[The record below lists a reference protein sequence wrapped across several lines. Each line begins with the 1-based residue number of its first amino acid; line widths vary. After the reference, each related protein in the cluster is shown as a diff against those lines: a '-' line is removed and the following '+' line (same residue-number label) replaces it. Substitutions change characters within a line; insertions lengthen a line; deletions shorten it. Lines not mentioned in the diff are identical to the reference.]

1 MLIFC
6 FHHDPECAF
15 YILHCC
21 LNVNVWITALNRL
34 VLLKIWGQ
42 KAWVLGYVVCTAS
55 FWRITKIH
63 TSTAISFFSRK
74 ILHDHRVWTNC
85 PSVMPAKVSRLN
97 SITNPP
103 THRFMNLYQRQL
115 FQWQTGLCR
124 PFQRKPCFVMPS
136 VLHIELAARPNFFE
150 EKLDNSRIKFG

>member
-1 MLIFC
+1 MGF
-6 FHHDPECAF
+6 
-15 YILHCC
+15 
-21 LNVNVWITALNRL
+21 
-34 VLLKIWGQ
+34 G
-42 KAWVLGYVVCTAS
+42 VCTAS

-103 THRFMNLYQRQL
+103 THGFMNLYQRQL
-115 FQWQTGLCR
+115 FQRQTGPSR
-124 PFQRKPCFVMPS
+124 PFQRKPLFMAIDFKTSKSRHFNFRAFVGS
-136 VLHIELAARPNFFE
+136 LLISIRARCYSSS
-150 EKLDNSRIKFG
+150 K